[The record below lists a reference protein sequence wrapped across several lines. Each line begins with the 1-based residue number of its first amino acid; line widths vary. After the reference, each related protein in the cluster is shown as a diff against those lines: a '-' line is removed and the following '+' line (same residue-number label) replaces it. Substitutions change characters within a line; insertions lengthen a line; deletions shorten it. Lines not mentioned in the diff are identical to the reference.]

1 MEPRAE
7 DTDLDQR
14 NGRDRVRGRDR
25 RVDAQP
31 LELSPLCARL
41 HPSIVSK
48 WTDSRVRRL
57 TRLRHLLPRH
67 RGRRALESWC
77 SRGPSIEYPSPRC
90 AGEKA
95 LRGGSARDAPQSAR
109 GRSIHG
115 ARGPLNRAP
124 FAPALAGEKVPK
136 ADEGV
141 FALALNALP
150 RRLQPH
156 RGEIGLAD

>member
-48 WTDSRVRRL
+48 WTDSRVRPL
-57 TRLRHLLPRH
+57 IRLRHLLPRH
-67 RGRRALESWC
+67 RGRRALVGKC
-77 SRGPSIEYPSPRC
+77 SRESSTEYPSRPSP
-90 AGEKA
+90 GEK
-95 LRGGSARDAPQSAR
+95 
-109 GRSIHG
+109 G
-115 ARGPLNRAP
+115 ARGEVLAGILNRAP
-124 FAPALAGEKVPK
+124 FSPLRMGQGRSWGSAGDAPPIEWGSARENPQSSTLRPRVSGGEG
-136 ADEGV
+136 AEG
-141 FALALNALP
+141 
-150 RRLQPH
+150 
-156 RGEIGLAD
+156 G